1 MNTLSVALKKYLA
14 LRRKLGSQLRGVDSG
29 LQDFVAFAKREGASY
44 ITTDLALRWAQEPA
58 QAQPVTWAS
67 RLRMVRCFAVWLS
80 ATDRRTE
87 VPPVG
92 ILPYRYRRRP
102 PYIYTDAE
110 IAALIRAATRLA
122 SPQGLRG
129 RTYSTIFGLLSV
141 TGMRVSEALALD
153 REDVDLEQGI
163 LRIRR
168 TKFGKSRLVLLHES
182 TCQVLAAY
190 ALARDRHACER
201 MRHSVHLCQGVTR
214 GGPSLPGTWPPSWP
228 RSPAARSAASIC
240 SMHARDLVSP
250 RGGRREGT
258 SQTRGLLGSC
268 PRQ

>member
-29 LQDFVAFAKREGASY
+29 LRDFVAFAKREGVSY

-58 QAQPVTWAS
+58 QAQPATWAS

-80 ATDRRTE
+80 ATDGRTE
-87 VPPVG
+87 VPPVRL
-92 ILPYRYRRRP
+92 LPYRYRRQP

-122 SPQGLRG
+122 SPRGLRG
-129 RTYSTIFGLLSV
+129 RTYSTVFGLLSV

-168 TKFGKSRLVLLHES
+168 TKFGKSRLVLLHAS
-182 TCQVLAAY
+182 TCKVLAAY
-190 ALARDRHACER
+190 ARARDRVVRRPATEAFFLSEYAHVNDTYWNKRPALSTGPVV
-201 MRHSVHLCQGVTR
+201 SVVQSCLLYT
-214 GGPSLPGTWPPSWP
+214 SD
-228 RSPAARSAASIC
+228 AA
-240 SMHARDLVSP
+240 D
-250 RGGRREGT
+250 E
-258 SQTRGLLGSC
+258 
-268 PRQ
+268 